1 MASPRR
7 ILTERGLAAHKGL
20 GQNFLS
26 DPNTIRAILARGE
39 LPLDRPILEIGP
51 GLGALTRPLLE
62 AGHQVTAVELDR
74 GLARYLEE
82 ELVPLFP
89 DRFRIVVDDILR
101 LDWSEAMA
109 FSGSCFNLVGNLPYL
124 ISSPLVVRLVENRGL
139 VSSAVLMF
147 QKELA
152 DRFRAGPGTKAYGRL
167 SILLGYY
174 AHVEKLLDV
183 GGEVFF
189 PRPKVGSTVLKIV
202 FKETPEPALLSH
214 QVFTRVV
221 AAGFARRRKTLLNSL
236 RSALPAP
243 DVAAA
248 LGATGLDPG
257 RRAETLSVEEF
268 AHLANAFYNLGP
280 DAGSQ

>member
-20 GQNFLS
+20 GQNFLA
-26 DPNTIRAILARGE
+26 DPNTVRAILARGD

-62 AGHQVTAVELDR
+62 AGYRVTAVEVDR

-82 ELVPLFP
+82 ELSPVFP
-89 DRFRIVVDDILR
+89 HRFRIVAADILS
-101 LDWSEAMA
+101 LDWAELMA
-109 FSGSCFNLVGNLPYL
+109 GPDPGFNLVGNLPYL
-124 ISSPLVVRLVENRGL
+124 ISSPVVVRLVEHRQVVN
-139 VSSAVLMF
+139 SAVLMF

-152 DRFRAGPGTKAYGRL
+152 DRLKAGPGTKDYGRL

-174 AHVEKLLDV
+174 ARVEKLLDL

-189 PRPKVGSTVLKIV
+189 PRPKVGSSVLKIV
-202 FKETPEPALLSH
+202 FKETPEPVLLSH
-214 QVFTRVV
+214 SVFTTVV
-221 AAGFARRRKTLLNSL
+221 AAGFARRRKTLQNAL
-236 RSALPAP
+236 RSALPAAE
-243 DVAAA
+243 VSAA
-248 LGATGLDPG
+248 LEATGLDPG

-268 AHLANAFYNLGP
+268 VRLANAFHDLRP
-280 DAGSQ
+280 DPA